1 MDQSLFARFVRL
13 GVPTV
18 MLDAQGRARPS
29 LARLFNWRYAGL
41 QDLPQVSARPEFR
54 AANAGLRYDYQLIDV
69 GDFHGR
75 GEYEPSPYFYQNLG
89 EAEFVCATYQY
100 MRLLGYPAHSISV
113 ITSYNGQKNLLR
125 DVFRRRCASHPM
137 FGLPHKI
144 STLDRFQGQQNDY
157 VLLSMVRTKAV
168 GHIRDVRRLI
178 VGMSRARLGFCVFC
192 RKALFENCY
201 ELTPAFAH
209 LVRRPSRLHLVPN
222 EIHPQTARLVDQD
235 DEGVQSFVV
244 DNVEHMQALVASHA
258 ARIQAALVGA
268 PLVAGPDAA
277 VAAAVEAQVEAE
289 AAEGAAAA
297 KKRKLDDGGGGDN
310 DDHEEEDEQE
320 DKAEAEEDPQSKKR
334 KTAAEEEDEDEKA
347 SD

>member
-1 MDQSLFARFVRL
+1 
-13 GVPTV
+13 
-18 MLDAQGRARPS
+18 
-29 LARLFNWRYAGL
+29 
-41 QDLPQVSARPEFR
+41 
-54 AANAGLRYDYQLIDV
+54 
-69 GDFHGR
+69 
-75 GEYEPSPYFYQNLG
+75 
-89 EAEFVCATYQY
+89 
-100 MRLLGYPAHSISV
+100 
-113 ITSYNGQKNLLR
+113 
-125 DVFRRRCASHPM
+125 
-137 FGLPHKI
+137 
-144 STLDRFQGQQNDY
+144 
-157 VLLSMVRTKAV
+157 
-168 GHIRDVRRLI
+168 
-178 VGMSRARLGFCVFC
+178 MSRARLGFYVFC

-277 VAAAVEAQVEAE
+277 VAAAAVEAEVAAEAE
-289 AAEGAAAA
+289 AAEGAA
-297 KKRKLDDGGGGDN
+297 KKRKLDDDGGDN

-334 KTAAEEEDEDEKA
+334 KTAAEDEEDDEA

>member
-75 GEYEPSPYFYQNLG
+75 GEYEPSPYFHQNLG

-258 ARIQAALVGA
+258 ARIQAAQ
-268 PLVAGPDAA
+268 PEP
-277 VAAAVEAQVEAE
+277 
-289 AAEGAAAA
+289 
-297 KKRKLDDGGGGDN
+297 
-310 DDHEEEDEQE
+310 
-320 DKAEAEEDPQSKKR
+320 
-334 KTAAEEEDEDEKA
+334 
-347 SD
+347 

>member
-18 MLDAQGRARPS
+18 MLDAQGRSRPS
-29 LARLFNWRYAGL
+29 LARLFNWRYQGL
-41 QDLPQVSARPEFR
+41 RDLPQVVEQDEFQK
-54 AANAGLRYDYQLIDV
+54 ANAGLRYEYQLIDV
-69 GDFHGR
+69 ADFHER
-75 GEYEPSPYFYQNLG
+75 GEHEPSPHFYQNLG

-113 ITSYNGQKNLLR
+113 ITSYNGQKHLLR
-125 DVFRRRCASHPM
+125 DVFRRRCADHPM

-157 VLLSMVRTKAV
+157 ILFSMVRTKTV

-178 VGMSRARLGFCVFC
+178 VGMSRARLGFYVFC

-222 EIHPQTARLVDQD
+222 EIYPTTRLVDQ
-235 DEGVQSFVV
+235 EVQSFVV
-244 DNVEHMQALVASHA
+244 DHVEHMQALVASHA
-258 ARIQAALVGA
+258 ARIQATIVGT
-268 PLVAGPDAA
+268 PLSDTTTTTTT
-277 VAAAVEAQVEAE
+277 EQTEE
-289 AAEGAAAA
+289 DS
-297 KKRKLDDGGGGDN
+297 KKRKKTT
-310 DDHEEEDEQE
+310 EEQATPTVTADES
-320 DKAEAEEDPQSKKR
+320 DEANGEQHSKKR
-334 KTAAEEEDEDEKA
+334 KTNEVDDNAAV
-347 SD
+347 

>member
-18 MLDAQGRARPS
+18 MLDAQGRSRPS
-29 LARLFNWRYAGL
+29 LARLFNWRYSGL
-41 QDLPQVSARPEFR
+41 QDLPQVTTHPEFR
-54 AANAGLRYDYQLIDV
+54 AANAGLRYEYQLVDV

-89 EAEFVCATYQY
+89 EAEFVCATFQY

-125 DVFRRRCASHPM
+125 DVFRRRCANHPM

-157 VLLSMVRTKAV
+157 VLFSMVRTKAV

-178 VGMSRARLGFCVFC
+178 VGMSRARLGFYVFC

-222 EIHPQTARLVDQD
+222 EVHPTTRLMDQEED
-235 DEGVQSFVV
+235 VQSFVV

-258 ARIQAALVGA
+258 ARIQAALIGA
-268 PLVAGPDAA
+268 PLISAPDAA
-277 VAAAVEAQVEAE
+277 VADSAEAE
-289 AAEGAAAA
+289 TAGEEGV
-297 KKRKLDDGGGGDN
+297 KKRKQAEDGEDGGEGDQEAAPAAQDSN
-310 DDHEEEDEQE
+310 EQQQ
-320 DKAEAEEDPQSKKR
+320 QSKKR
-334 KTAAEEEDEDEKA
+334 RTASKDGEEEEEEDDEEEDQA
-347 SD
+347 